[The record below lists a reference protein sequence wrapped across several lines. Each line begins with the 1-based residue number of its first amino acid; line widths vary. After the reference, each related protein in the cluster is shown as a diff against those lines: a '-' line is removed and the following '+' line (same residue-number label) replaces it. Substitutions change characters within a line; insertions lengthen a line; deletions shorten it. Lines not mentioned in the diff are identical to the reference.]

1 MENKEYGYVLDGK
14 IYRKAFMDFPDLI
27 IGELKE
33 TEEKTLTYYKERFD
47 LAVGQVEA
55 VKSKIESN
63 TNKGSFLMKV
73 IHLKDTM
80 HEFDAIGDFEGLYAT
95 LNALHTELDEYI
107 EANRQKN
114 LDIKT
119 ALLVELKEVA
129 ESHDWKASSA
139 LVKEIQGKW
148 LKTGAVA
155 KEKRAEIE
163 DAFKDVTQRFYE
175 RRSAFYADL
184 SKMAEEKESAF
195 EEFLEKAEALKS
207 IKDIAELHK
216 VISTYKEQWH
226 ALGKIKP
233 AKHSEFWEQFQTIIK
248 AALNQAK
255 KIEKVK
261 SKISPEANRN
271 SKEAIIG
278 ELEKA
283 NESILPKV
291 DLNAINRKWKAI
303 GPVGKK
309 FSEELSEKYLRLSGI
324 ISEKKFLNTLVEK
337 KSKKG
342 ASDDDLNKLRIRLV
356 RGLLDRDYSELKTF
370 EENMG
375 KFNMASGLD
384 NLLDRKL
391 AQQKLKVEIK
401 KDILTELKKAW

>member
-1 MENKEYGYVLDGK
+1 
-14 IYRKAFMDFPDLI
+14 MDFPDLI

-33 TEEKTLTYYKERFD
+33 TEAQTMTYYKERFD

-63 TNKGSFLMKV
+63 ANKGSFLMKV
-73 IHLKDTM
+73 IHLKDTL
-80 HEFDAIGDFEGLYAT
+80 HEFDAIGDFEGLYVT
-95 LNALHTELDEYI
+95 LNALHAELDDYI

-184 SKMAEEKESAF
+184 AKMAEEKESAF

-207 IKDIAELHK
+207 IKDIAELRK

-233 AKHSEFWEQFQTIIK
+233 AKHSEYWENFQAIIK
-248 AALNQAK
+248 AALKEAK

-261 SKISPEANRN
+261 SKISPEANRK

-309 FSEELSEKYLRLSGI
+309 FSEELSEKYLRLSGT

-337 KSKKG
+337 KSKQG
-342 ASDDDLNKLRIRLV
+342 TSDADLNKLRIRLV

-370 EENMG
+370 EENLG

-401 KDILTELKKAW
+401 KDILTELKKA

>member
-1 MENKEYGYVLDGK
+1 MENKEYGYILDGK

-33 TEEKTLTYYKERFD
+33 TEEQTLTYYKERFD

>member
-1 MENKEYGYVLDGK
+1 
-14 IYRKAFMDFPDLI
+14 MDFPDLI

-33 TEEKTLTYYKERFD
+33 TEEQTLTYYKERFD

-233 AKHSEFWEQFQTIIK
+233 VKHSEFWEQFQTIIK

>member
-1 MENKEYGYVLDGK
+1 ME
-14 IYRKAFMDFPDLI
+14 FPDLE
-27 IGELKE
+27 IGELKGS
-33 TEEKTLTYYKERFD
+33 EEQTLTYYQERFD

-63 TNKGSFLMKV
+63 ANKGSFLMKV
-73 IHLKDTM
+73 IHLKDTL
-80 HEFDAIGDFEGLYAT
+80 HAFDAVGDFESLYAT
-95 LNALHTELDEYI
+95 LNQLHDELNEYI

-119 ALLVELKEVA
+119 ALLGELKKVA

-139 LVKEIQGKW
+139 LVKEIQGNW

-155 KEKRAEIE
+155 KEKREEIE
-163 DAFKDVTQRFYE
+163 DAFKEVTQRFYE

-184 SKMAEEKESAF
+184 EKMAEEKESAF
-195 EEFLEKAEALKS
+195 EEFLKKVEGLKALKDLDELR
-207 IKDIAELHK
+207 KAIATHK
-216 VISTYKEQWH
+216 EEWH

-233 AKHSEFWEQFQTIIK
+233 ARHNEFWQQFQAVIK
-248 AALNQAK
+248 DALNQAK
-255 KIEKVK
+255 KIEKAKGKV
-261 SKISPEANRN
+261 SPQENQK
-271 SKEAIIG
+271 SKEALIKA
-278 ELEKA
+278 LEEA
-283 NESILPKV
+283 NASILPKI
-291 DLNAINRKWKAI
+291 DLNAINRKWKGI

-337 KSKKG
+337 KAKKG
-342 ASDDDLNKLRIRLV
+342 TSDSDLNKLRIRLV

-391 AQQKLKVEIK
+391 AQQKLKVEVK
-401 KDILTELKKAW
+401 KDILAELKKA

>member
-1 MENKEYGYVLDGK
+1 
-14 IYRKAFMDFPDLI
+14 MDFPDLI

-33 TEEKTLTYYKERFD
+33 TEEQTLTYYKERFD

>member
-33 TEEKTLTYYKERFD
+33 TEEQTLTYYKERFD

-73 IHLKDTM
+73 IHLKDTL
-80 HEFDAIGDFEGLYAT
+80 HEFDAIGDFEGLYVT

-114 LDIKT
+114 LDIKA

-163 DAFKDVTQRFYE
+163 DAFKGVTQRFYE

-207 IKDIAELHK
+207 IKDIAELRK

-309 FSEELSEKYLRLSGI
+309 FSEELSEKYLRLSGT

-337 KSKKG
+337 KSKQG

-356 RGLLDRDYSELKTF
+356 RGLLDRDYGELKTF

>member
-1 MENKEYGYVLDGK
+1 LENKEYGYVLDGK

-33 TEEKTLTYYKERFD
+33 TEEQTLTYYKERFD

-233 AKHSEFWEQFQTIIK
+233 VKHSEFWEQFQTIIK

>member
-1 MENKEYGYVLDGK
+1 
-14 IYRKAFMDFPDLI
+14 
-27 IGELKE
+27 
-33 TEEKTLTYYKERFD
+33 
-47 LAVGQVEA
+47 
-55 VKSKIESN
+55 
-63 TNKGSFLMKV
+63 MKV

>member
-1 MENKEYGYVLDGK
+1 LENKEYGYVLDGK

-33 TEEKTLTYYKERFD
+33 TEEQTLTYYKERFD

>member
-1 MENKEYGYVLDGK
+1 LENKEYGYVLDGK

-33 TEEKTLTYYKERFD
+33 TEEQTLTYYKERFD

-73 IHLKDTM
+73 IHLKDTL
-80 HEFDAIGDFEGLYAT
+80 HEFDAIGDFEGLYVT

-114 LDIKT
+114 LDIKA

-207 IKDIAELHK
+207 IKDIAELRK

-309 FSEELSEKYLRLSGI
+309 FSEELSEKYLRLSGT

-337 KSKKG
+337 KSKQG

-356 RGLLDRDYSELKTF
+356 RGLLDRDYGELKTF

>member
-1 MENKEYGYVLDGK
+1 LENKEYGYILDGK

-33 TEEKTLTYYKERFD
+33 TEEQTLTYYKERFD

>member
-33 TEEKTLTYYKERFD
+33 TEEQTLTYYKERFD

-233 AKHSEFWEQFQTIIK
+233 VKHSEFWEQFQTIIK

>member
-33 TEEKTLTYYKERFD
+33 TEAQTLTHYKERFD

-63 TNKGSFLMKV
+63 ANKGSFLMKV
-73 IHLKDTM
+73 IHLKDTL
-80 HEFDAIGDFEGLYAT
+80 HEFDAIGDFEGLYVT
-95 LNALHTELDEYI
+95 LNALHAELDDYI

-119 ALLVELKEVA
+119 ALLVDLKEVA

-184 SKMAEEKESAF
+184 AKMAEEKESAF

-207 IKDIAELHK
+207 IKDIAELRK

-226 ALGKIKP
+226 ALGKINP
-233 AKHSEFWEQFQTIIK
+233 AKHSEYWKNFQAIIK
-248 AALNQAK
+248 AALKEAK

-261 SKISPEANRN
+261 SKISPEANRK

-309 FSEELSEKYLRLSGI
+309 SSEELSEKYLRLSGT

-337 KSKKG
+337 KSKQG
-342 ASDDDLNKLRIRLV
+342 TSDADLNKLRIRLV

-370 EENMG
+370 EENLG

-401 KDILTELKKAW
+401 KDILTELKKA

>member
-33 TEEKTLTYYKERFD
+33 TEEQTLTYYKERFD

>member
-1 MENKEYGYVLDGK
+1 
-14 IYRKAFMDFPDLI
+14 MDFPDLI

-33 TEEKTLTYYKERFD
+33 TEEQTLTYYKERFD

-73 IHLKDTM
+73 IHLKDTL

-207 IKDIAELHK
+207 IKDIAELRK

-261 SKISPEANRN
+261 SKISPEANRK

-309 FSEELSEKYLRLSGI
+309 FSEELSEKYLRLSGT

>member
-1 MENKEYGYVLDGK
+1 
-14 IYRKAFMDFPDLI
+14 MDFPDLI

-33 TEEKTLTYYKERFD
+33 TEEQTVTYYKERFD

-73 IHLKDTM
+73 IHLKDTL
-80 HEFDAIGDFEGLYAT
+80 HEFDAIGDFEGLYVT

-119 ALLVELKEVA
+119 ALLVEVKGVE

-184 SKMAEEKESAF
+184 EKMAEEKESAF
-195 EEFLEKAEALKS
+195 EEFLKKAEALKA
-207 IKDIAELHK
+207 IKDIAELRK

-233 AKHSEFWEQFQTIIK
+233 AKHSEFWEKFQTIIK
-248 AALNQAK
+248 AALNEAK
-255 KIEKVK
+255 KVEKVK
-261 SKISPEANRN
+261 SKISPEANRK
-271 SKEAIIG
+271 SKEAIIE

-291 DLNAINRKWKAI
+291 DLNAINRKWKSI

-309 FSEELSEKYLRLSGI
+309 FSQELSEKYLRLSGT

-337 KSKKG
+337 KSKQG
-342 ASDDDLNKLRIRLV
+342 TSDSDLNKLRIRLV

-401 KDILTELKKAW
+401 KDILSELKKA

>member
-1 MENKEYGYVLDGK
+1 LENKEYGYVLDGK

-33 TEEKTLTYYKERFD
+33 TEEQTLTYYKERFD

-73 IHLKDTM
+73 IHLKDTL

-207 IKDIAELHK
+207 IKDIAELRK

-309 FSEELSEKYLRLSGI
+309 FSEELSEKYLRLSGT

>member
-1 MENKEYGYVLDGK
+1 
-14 IYRKAFMDFPDLI
+14 MDFPDLEL
-27 IGELKE
+27 GELKE
-33 TEEKTLTYYKERFD
+33 TEEQTLTYYQERFS
-47 LAVGQVEA
+47 LAVSQVEA

-63 TNKGSFLMKV
+63 ANKGSFLMKV
-73 IHLKDTM
+73 IHLKDTL
-80 HEFDAIGDFEGLYAT
+80 HEFDAIGDFESLYVT
-95 LNALHTELDEYI
+95 LNALHADLDEYI

-119 ALLVELKEVA
+119 ALLAELKEVA

-163 DAFKDVTQRFYE
+163 DAFKEVTQRFYE

-184 SKMAEEKESAF
+184 EKMAEEKESAF
-195 EEFLEKAEALKS
+195 EEFLQKAEALKS
-207 IKDIAELHK
+207 IKDIAELRK
-216 VISTYKEQWH
+216 EITAYKEQWH

-233 AKHSEFWEQFQTIIK
+233 TKHSEFWEQFQSTIK

-261 SKISPEANRN
+261 SKISPEANRK
-271 SKEAIIG
+271 SKEAIIE

-291 DLNAINRKWKAI
+291 DLSAINRKWKSI

-309 FSEELSEKYLRLSGI
+309 FSEELSEKYLRLTGT

-342 ASDDDLNKLRIRLV
+342 TSDSDLNKLRIRLV
-356 RGLLDRDYSELKTF
+356 RGLLDRDDSELKTF

-401 KDILTELKKAW
+401 KDILTELKKA